1 MHKDYESPVKSV
13 GHGITCNKDVDSE
26 EEAWL
31 VLLALSQDIGH
42 RLRIH
47 DLAAGGVQL
56 TVKDKDLEYRQCQA
70 QLRIPTQSPLEIAQE
85 ARRLLHCNYRWDK
98 PVRALTV
105 RGIEHVTTVNFPLYF
120 NEFSQKGCIL
130 GCIPAMRKT
139 CLYSERENLI
149 ESA

>member
-1 MHKDYESPVKSV
+1 MHREFESPVKSV

-56 TVKDKDLEYRQCQA
+56 TVKDNDLEYRQCQA
-70 QLRIPTQSPLEIAQE
+70 QLRLPTQSPLEIAHRQRSDGLIPTVVAVKKP
-85 ARRLLHCNYRWDK
+85 ARFLEYTEDWSVTRSYLSEESFKSLDK
-98 PVRALTV
+98 HA
-105 RGIEHVTTVNFPLYF
+105 
-120 NEFSQKGCIL
+120 
-130 GCIPAMRKT
+130 A
-139 CLYSERENLI
+139 
-149 ESA
+149 